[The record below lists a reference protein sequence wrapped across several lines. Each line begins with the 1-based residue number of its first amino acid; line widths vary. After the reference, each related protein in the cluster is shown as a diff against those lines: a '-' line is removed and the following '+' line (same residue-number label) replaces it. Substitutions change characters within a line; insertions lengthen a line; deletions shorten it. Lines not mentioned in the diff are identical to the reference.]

1 MILYPLTFTI
11 YDTLY
16 VNISDVQ
23 DSFCLRAFFLGRPK
37 DEEPHIKRSVK
48 KKKEIIEYIV
58 RVNLKDLG
66 IDETN
71 FDELQ
76 ELFKMFDND
85 KDGILSMKEFEKILS
100 VLGRSGKINF
110 FH

>member
-1 MILYPLTFTI
+1 MVEIINSKT
-11 YDTLY
+11 
-16 VNISDVQ
+16 S
-23 DSFCLRAFFLGRPK
+23 LGRPR

-48 KKKEIIEYIV
+48 KKKELIEYIV

-85 KDGILSMKEFEKILS
+85 KDGILSLKEFEKILS
-100 VLGRSGKINF
+100 VLGRSGINLDF
-110 FH
+110 INLYFVV